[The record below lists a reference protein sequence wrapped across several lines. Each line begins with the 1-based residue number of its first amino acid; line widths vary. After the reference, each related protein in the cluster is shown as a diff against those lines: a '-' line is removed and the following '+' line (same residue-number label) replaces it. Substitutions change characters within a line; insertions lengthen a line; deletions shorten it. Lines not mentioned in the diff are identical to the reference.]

1 MSTEKLRQE
10 RSPKELGVL
19 LIHQV
24 SCCLSGL
31 LPVLLLVSIALA
43 PQSLAQS
50 KSQLAAR
57 QARPAA
63 TSGVVYP
70 EFRSRMGNV
79 RWIKEQMPLKVYIS
93 HGAAIDGFIDEEVG
107 APIANTSNVAGW
119 PKLVAGILSTPGQ
132 FESLPIAQGFDEQH
146 YNAALQGIGMWKNF
160 EREGL
165 YSFQLTNE
173 PDADVF
179 VFWVNHFVDKT
190 GMALFAGDIRGYT
203 SKDIF
208 PYKAIMA
215 GGKADFKPVVIMLR
229 TTDTNGAPMPFQKMR
244 AAAAHEFGHA
254 LGIDGHSRNSAD
266 LMSLYYGNGTIS
278 PNDAATIRYLYHS
291 TPDLIP

>member
-1 MSTEKLRQE
+1 MSKEKIRQA
-10 RSPKELGVL
+10 RSGKTLSDN
-19 LIHQV
+19 LICQFP
-24 SCCLSGL
+24 GL
-31 LPVLLLVSIALA
+31 LSRSLAACLLVALTL
-43 PQSLAQS
+43 PPDCLAQS
-50 KSQLAAR
+50 GRQLAVK

-63 TSGVVYP
+63 AAGGVYP
-70 EFRSRMGNV
+70 EYRSRMGNV

-119 PKLVAGILSTPGQ
+119 PKLVASILSTPGQ
-132 FESLPIAQGFDEQH
+132 FEALPIAQGFDEQH
-146 YNAALQGIGMWKNF
+146 YNAALQGIGMWKQF
-160 EREGL
+160 EKEGL
-165 YSFQLTNE
+165 FTFQLTTE
-173 PDADVF
+173 PDADIF

-208 PYKAIMA
+208 PYRAILA

-229 TTDTNGAPMPFQKMR
+229 TTDTNGVAMPFQKMR

-254 LGIDGHSRNSAD
+254 LGIDGHSRNPID

-278 PNDAATIRYLYHS
+278 ANDASTIRYLYHS
-291 TPDLIP
+291 PPDLIP